1 MTEKK
6 LNILMIRLSSMGDV
20 VLTTSLVRQLKA
32 TFPNSRIDFV
42 TSQEF
47 KEIYK
52 YNPYIS
58 NLIEYDKSSNFEQIA
73 TQKNDIKQNLPLGKY
88 DYVID
93 LQRNMRTKIFRS
105 GLGEI
110 YFLVHK
116 RRLHKLSL
124 VYLKKPLYKTLIPVP
139 EVNRF
144 CVRELDVKNDNK
156 GLEIWL
162 PEEKGL
168 QNYPP
173 EFKQRKKDEFYKIA
187 IAPGAYHFTKR
198 YPKERFVNLIEL
210 ISKKINAEFYI
221 IGGMKDKEITDY
233 IKLNSKV
240 NITDYSN
247 STSILETAKI
257 LNTMD
262 VLITNDT
269 GVMHI
274 AASRKIPVLAIFGS
288 TVKEF
293 GFIPYGTDYRIAES
307 TINCRPC
314 THIGRNECPR
324 KHFDCMMNIT
334 VEKLV
339 KELFVLLEI
348 NK

>member
-1 MTEKK
+1 
-6 LNILMIRLSSMGDV
+6 MGDV
-20 VLTTSLVRQLKA
+20 ILTTSLVRQLKA
-32 TFPNSRIDFV
+32 TFPNSRIDFL
-42 TSQEF
+42 TAKEF

-73 TQKNDIKQNLPLGKY
+73 KQKNDLKLNLPLGKY
-88 DYVID
+88 DYIID

-105 GLGEI
+105 GLGER
-110 YFLVHK
+110 YFFVHK

-124 VYLKKPLYKTLIPVP
+124 VYLKKPLYKTLIPLP

-144 CVRELDVKNDNK
+144 CVRELNVKNDNK

-162 PEEKGL
+162 PDEL
-168 QNYPP
+168 NTTTYPP
-173 EFKQRKKDEFYKIA
+173 ESREKNNSEEYKIA

-198 YPKERFVNLIEL
+198 YPKERFLELIEL
-210 ISKKINAEFYI
+210 ISQKINAEFYL
-221 IGGMKDKEITDY
+221 IGGKKDKEITDF
-233 IKLNSKV
+233 IKINSKAK
-240 NITDYSN
+240 ITNYSN
-247 STSILETAKI
+247 STSILETTKI
-257 LNTMD
+257 LDKMD
-262 VLITNDT
+262 VLVTNDT

-293 GFIPYGTDYRIAES
+293 GFIPYKTDFRIAES
-307 TINCRPC
+307 QVNCRPC

-334 VEKLV
+334 VENIV
-339 KELFVLLEI
+339 KDLFVLLKI